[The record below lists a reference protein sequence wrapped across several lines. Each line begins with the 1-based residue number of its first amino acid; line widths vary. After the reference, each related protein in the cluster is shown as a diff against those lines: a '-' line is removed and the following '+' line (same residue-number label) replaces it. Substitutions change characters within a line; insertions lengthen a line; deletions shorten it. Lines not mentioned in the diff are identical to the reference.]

1 MWICHDKSLFRWSL
15 LFVLSSKSASIMFLL
30 SPHNGMIVHSGMVFG
45 ARKEKKKKENETP
58 SILPLLPFTN
68 HYWSNFVTPPADLN
82 CSVAGANGMWVV
94 WSFCKEEDSGS
105 DEASGRD
112 EAFAVPVNADSNL
125 MCAPP
130 QLVWWPPILIMSSY
144 LIWCRI

>member
-1 MWICHDKSLFRWSL
+1 
-15 LFVLSSKSASIMFLL
+15 MFLL

-130 QLVWWPPILIMSSY
+130 PASVVTSNINYEQLSNMMQNIGQNRNRKLQIC
-144 LIWCRI
+144 I